1 MLPYKVYMGACYT
14 KAEVKAAKA
23 EVTVR
28 KPIPVALAALP
39 IEPVAPVAPVAPA
52 ALTEP
57 LPESLVESLTES
69 VLEPTSQDPIDLE
82 EQDPPPNAYHVYS
95 GTLLGLL
102 LVAMVFF
109 VSN

>member
-1 MLPYKVYMGACYT
+1 MGACYT

-39 IEPVAPVAPVAPA
+39 IEPVAPVAPA

-57 LPESLVESLTES
+57 LPEPLAESLAES
-69 VLEPTSQDPIDLE
+69 VLEPTSQELIDLEE
-82 EQDPPPNAYHVYS
+82 EQDPPPNQYHVYS